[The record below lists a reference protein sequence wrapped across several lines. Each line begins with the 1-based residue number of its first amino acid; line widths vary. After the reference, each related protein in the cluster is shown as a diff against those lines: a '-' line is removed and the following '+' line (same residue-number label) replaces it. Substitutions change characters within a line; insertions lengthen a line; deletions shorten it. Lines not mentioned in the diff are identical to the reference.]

1 MSPMPL
7 KENAS
12 SSLFS
17 DFVFFF
23 ESSDLSDFLAQPHPM
38 RAIEPIPA
46 RTALLLTLTLPMR
59 YHPSIYFMSQ
69 PVERISPA
77 VSRLLSAG
85 AGLLQAFP
93 MGVHHDRPCPTILP

>member
-1 MSPMPL
+1 MPP

-23 ESSDLSDFLAQPHPM
+23 ESSDLSYFLAQPHPM

-59 YHPSIYFMSQ
+59 YHPSIHLVSQ
-69 PVERISPA
+69 PIERVSPA
-77 VSRLLSAG
+77 ARRLLGAG
-85 AGLLQAFP
+85 AGFLQAFP
-93 MGVHHDRPCPTILP
+93 MGVHHDRP